1 MPKAPSTTPQ
11 YFAAQTSLPS
21 PRRLHVALIP
31 DGNGRWAVARG
42 LPRSAGHRAGV
53 RSVRTAVRAAPALG
67 IGTLTIH
74 AISSDNWK
82 RPEAEVRAILA
93 CIAEF
98 LIAEREHCVAEGV
111 RVTVIG
117 RRDRLPADVLDA
129 ITETERAT
137 QGGERLHL
145 RLAVDYSSRAAVA
158 DAAAIAGGLGA
169 DTISRLLGADG
180 PRGARGARTADVDLV
195 VRTGGEM
202 RMSDFL
208 LWECAYAELVFTTIP
223 WPDFGAA
230 HLGAALAEFGRRER
244 RFGGLPEPTS
254 PPPTVAKRR
263 RRPAGD
269 LPPRIACGASSS
281 GTG

>member
-1 MPKAPSTTPQ
+1 MPRTPSSTPAN
-11 YFAAQTSLPS
+11 FAAQTSLPK

-42 LPRSAGHRAGV
+42 HPRSAGHRAGV

-98 LIAEREHCVAEGV
+98 LEAEREHCVAEGV

-137 QGGERLHL
+137 AGGERLHL
-145 RLAVDYSSRAAVA
+145 RLAVDYSSRATVA
-158 DAAAIAGGLGA
+158 SAAAIGSTAALAGNLA
-169 DTISRLLGADG
+169 AETITRLLGSDG
-180 PRGARGARTADVDLV
+180 PRGARVGDVDLV

-202 RMSDFL
+202 RLSDFL
-208 LWECAYAELVFTTIP
+208 LWECAYAEILFTTVP

-244 RFGGLPEPTS
+244 RFGGLPEPAS

-263 RRPAGD
+263 RAPAVAAAAQAV
-269 LPPRIACGASSS
+269 RS
-281 GTG
+281 